1 MLGLGFGARA
11 ETVDGEEHDEGDD
24 DKQAEQAD
32 EPVAAVAAVRRDTPF
47 VDFLGSVLVP
57 GVEKV
62 GCGGCDPLVGVILV
76 AGPEV
81 VEVEVEVVV

>member
-1 MLGLGFGARA
+1 M
-11 ETVDGEEHDEGDD
+11 
-24 DKQAEQAD
+24 
-32 EPVAAVAAVRRDTPF
+32 AAVRRDTPF